1 MNMNIMKSLKNLNK
15 FERTL
20 WLCSIILLTAAFILN
35 PNKDVLNYVATLTGV
50 TSLILNAKGDALGQ
64 VLTVLFSIFYGIIS
78 YHFHYY
84 GEMITYLGMTA
95 PIAALS
101 VITWLKNPYSE
112 REVRVSHM
120 NGKKWTVL
128 VILAV
133 LVTWGFYHMLR
144 YFDTPNLF
152 FSTLS
157 ITTSFVAAS
166 LTMLRSPYYAIA
178 YSLNDIVLIVLWV
191 LATLEDPV
199 YYSMILCFGIFLVN
213 DLYGFYSWRR
223 MRKRQES

>member
-166 LTMLRSPYYAIA
+166 LTMHRSPYYAIA